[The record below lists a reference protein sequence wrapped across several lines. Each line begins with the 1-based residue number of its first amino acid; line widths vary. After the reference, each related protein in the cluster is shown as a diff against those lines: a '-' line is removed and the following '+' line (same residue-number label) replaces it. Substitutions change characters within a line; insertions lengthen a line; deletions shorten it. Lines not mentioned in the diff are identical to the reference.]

1 MRKFNLN
8 WGVMLAA
15 IVLLLYTYISFLG
28 RLYQVDGVVWKA
40 ALFALVVIAIVA
52 TCVFVMVSAKVTK
65 SKEIG
70 LVGQIVFGCVI
81 LATFLVSGIPF
92 TSFLKVAGSQDKIE
106 SEINKVKEAVSGLD
120 VAYNKYAASR
130 VLEYKQSLPVGSE
143 LKGLSLERRLCPDS
157 IRSIQKQRQDWVARI
172 GNMSIW
178 NIQLPHNLK
187 YMQQCVYEWT
197 ENYQQISSISYDGQS
212 YKPFEYK
219 EFGNSLETLMDS
231 FSFKNAGYS
240 FWAIIVAI
248 LAALVMMLPYWIAIP
263 VKTRKGGPIIW
274 KEQIRH

>member
-15 IVLLLYTYISFLG
+15 IVLLLYVYISFLG

-40 ALFALVVIAIVA
+40 ALFAMVVVAIVS

-70 LVGQIVFGCVI
+70 LIGQIAFGCVI

-120 VAYNKYAASR
+120 VAYNNYATSR

-143 LKGLSLERRLCPDS
+143 LKGLSLKRRLYPDS
-157 IRSIQKQRQDWVARI
+157 ISSIQKQRQEWVARI

-187 YMQQCVYEWT
+187 YMQQCVSEWT
-197 ENYQQISSISYDGQS
+197 DNYQQISSISYDDQLF
-212 YKPFEYK
+212 KPFEYK
-219 EFGNSLETLMDS
+219 EFGNSLEALMDS
-231 FSFKNAGYS
+231 FSFKKAGYS
-240 FWAIIVAI
+240 IWAIIVAI
-248 LAALVMMLPYWIAIP
+248 IAALVMMLPYWIAIP
-263 VKTRKGGPIIW
+263 VKTRKSGEIIW

>member
-8 WGVMLAA
+8 FAVTVAA
-15 IVLLLYTYISFLG
+15 IVLLFYTYISFLG

-40 ALFALVVIAIVA
+40 ALFALAVIAIVSI
-52 TCVFVMVSAKVTK
+52 CVFVMVNAKVTK

-70 LVGQIVFGCVI
+70 LIGQIAFGCVI
-81 LATFLVSGIPF
+81 LATFLISGIPF

-120 VAYNKYAASR
+120 VAYNNYATSR
-130 VLEYKQSLPVGSE
+130 VLEYEQSLPAGSE
-143 LKGLSLERRLCPDS
+143 MKALSLKRRLYPDS
-157 IRSIQKQRQDWVARI
+157 ISSIQEQRKDWVARI

-187 YMQQCVYEWT
+187 YMQQCVSEWT
-197 ENYQQISSISYDGQS
+197 ENYQQISSITYDGQI

-240 FWAIIVAI
+240 IWAIIVAI
-248 LAALVMMLPYWIAIP
+248 LAALAMMFPYWIATP
-263 VKTRKGGPIIW
+263 VKTRKAGPITW
-274 KEQIRH
+274 KPQIKH